1 MSWDVTEREVQRWG
15 AELERVCEQLAPRFG
30 RVEVQ
35 RRAPLYIQGLI
46 AQVDRKNGWQLAD
59 FLGDK
64 TPKNLQHFIAR
75 SQWSADEVRDD
86 LQRYVVKHLGDEDG
100 VLVLDETGFLK
111 KGTKSAGVARMYS
124 GTAGR
129 IENCQ
134 IGVFLAYA
142 TCKGHAL
149 IDRELYLPQTWT
161 DDRKRCRE
169 AHIPDEVE
177 FATKPQLARRMLQR
191 TMSAGIPAKWV
202 AADEVYGSDYQFR
215 RRCEQLGLG
224 YVVAISSATHLYL
237 NGRRTKVSEHLT
249 KIPAE
254 AWQRLSCGAGA
265 KGERLYDWAYFVWA
279 SPEDEGFER
288 GWLVRRSIADPTT
301 DVAHYFTHAP
311 EGTSLEQLVQIAGR
325 RWAIEACFEQA
336 KQLTGLDE
344 YEVRSWIGWYRH
356 LTLSLL
362 AHAML
367 VVIRA
372 NTSQTTR
379 RKKISPS

>member
-1 MSWDVTEREVQRWG
+1 MSWDVSEREVQRWG
-15 AELERVCEQLAPRFG
+15 AELERVCVQLAGRFG

-35 RRAPLYIQGLI
+35 QRAPLYIQGLI

-59 FLGDK
+59 YLGDE

-75 SQWSADEVRDD
+75 SQWSADAVRDD
-86 LQRYVVKHLGDEDG
+86 LQRYVVEHLGDAEG

-111 KGTKSAGVARMYS
+111 KGRKSAGVARMYS

-142 TCKGHAL
+142 TSKGHTL
-149 IDRELYLPQTWT
+149 IDRELYVPQVWI
-161 DDRKRCRE
+161 DDRPRCRE

-177 FATKPQLARRMLQR
+177 FATKPQLARQMLQR
-191 TMSAGIPAKWV
+191 AMSAGVPAKWV
-202 AADEVYGSDYQFR
+202 AADEVYGSDYRFR
-215 RRCEQLGLG
+215 RCCEQLGLC
-224 YVVAISSATHLYL
+224 YVVAVSSATHLFL
-237 NGRRTKVSEHLT
+237 NGRRTKVSEHLSE
-249 KIPAE
+249 IPAE
-254 AWQRLSCGAGA
+254 AWRRLSCGAGT
-265 KGERLYDWAYFVWA
+265 KGERLYDWAFVAWP
-279 SPEDEGFER
+279 SPEEDGFER
-288 GWLVRRSIADPTT
+288 GWLARRSIADPT
-301 DVAHYFTHAP
+301 DIACYFTHAP
-311 EGTSLEQLVQIAGR
+311 EGTPLEQLVQIAGR
-325 RWAIEACFEQA
+325 RWVIEECFEQA

-356 LTLSLL
+356 ITLSML

-372 NTSQTTR
+372 KAGQTSR
-379 RKKISPS
+379 RKKDSPS

>member
-1 MSWDVTEREVQRWG
+1 MSWDVTELEVQRWG
-15 AELERVCEQLAPRFG
+15 AELGRVCEQLAPRFG

-59 FLGDK
+59 YLGDE

-75 SQWSADEVRDD
+75 SQWNADAVRDD
-86 LQRYVVKHLGDEDG
+86 LQRYVVEHLGDADG

-142 TCKGHAL
+142 TAKGHTL
-149 IDRELYLPQTWT
+149 IDRELYLQKIWI
-161 DDRKRCRE
+161 DDRPRCQE

-191 TMSAGIPAKWV
+191 TMSAGISAKWV
-202 AADEVYGSDYQFR
+202 AADEVYGSDYRFR
-215 RRCEQLGLG
+215 RCCEQLRLG
-224 YVVAISSATHLYL
+224 YVVAVSSATHLFL
-237 NGRRTKVSEHLT
+237 NGRHTRVSEHLARV
-249 KIPAE
+249 PEE

-265 KGERLYDWAYFVWA
+265 KGERLYNWAFVAWP
-279 SPEDEGFER
+279 SPEDDGFER
-288 GWLVRRSIADPTT
+288 GWLIRRSITDPT
-301 DVAHYFTHAP
+301 DFAHYFTHAP
-311 EGTSLEQLVQIAGR
+311 ENTSLEKVVEIAGR
-325 RWAIEACFEQA
+325 RWTIEECFEQA

-344 YEVRSWIGWYRH
+344 YEVRTWIGWYRH
-356 LTLSLL
+356 LTLSML

-372 NTSQTTR
+372 KASQTPR
-379 RKKISPS
+379 RKKASPL